1 MFVKAG
7 EIIKLCALVVIR
19 TQRSQLLYHGLDVST
34 SVEHSGW
41 SFKIYLHLR
50 RQNCTDDAQEEET
63 VLSAVSY
70 KHTHTNKKKKTRQ
83 QQQSEKEKRS
93 YGQEVFFEP
102 LLRCN

>member
-1 MFVKAG
+1 MKAG
-7 EIIKLCALVVIR
+7 EIIKETILFALVVIR

-41 SFKIYLHLR
+41 SLKIYLHLR
-50 RQNCTDDAQEEET
+50 RQNCTDDAQKEET

-70 KHTHTNKKKKTRQ
+70 KHTHTKKKTRQ
-83 QQQSEKEKRS
+83 QQQNEKEKRS